1 MLLRERTRS
10 IDVGEVGAPRVY
22 RKTKNGINLSVLG
35 DAVQLS
41 DSIAQSVTRITWDCK
56 QEELLCLLV
65 SNRARTL
72 HIFLALC
79 RRKETA
85 HALCL
90 HAFNPAFQRHRQKFR
105 LRTAGECV
113 LVLRSSVPP
122 SHQSCS
128 SLNFPPLA
136 ASECVSRLLH
146 VH

>member
-90 HAFNPAFQRHRQKFR
+90 HAFNPAFQR
-105 LRTAGECV
+105 LSSMRTKV
-113 LVLRSSVPP
+113 
-122 SHQSCS
+122 
-128 SLNFPPLA
+128 PLA
-136 ASECVSRLLH
+136 YSGRVRSCVEVVRPSLPPELLQLEFPASCGL
-146 VH
+146 